1 MERAWPSWRPQR
13 DESQRWRWARGLAV
27 LAGLLVWPLWEAF
40 RPGRG
45 PLAVVLALAYAASWI
60 AAMAYGVTWT
70 PRTRIALLVWLS
82 ALGVSVPA
90 AHGGEPLALLGF
102 TLSAAAWLL
111 PTVWA
116 LMLAGAAAVIRLLTL
131 YGAAGAL
138 SWELLPPVLT
148 QIVTP
153 VAVLLL
159 IRLLVQLGQAN
170 KEIEALAT
178 AAERERLSRD
188 LHDVLGH
195 SLTTITAKAGL
206 ARRLLE
212 RGADPGLALAEVRDV
227 ERLSRQA
234 HAEIRATVSGSR
246 RPSLTAELSGVRAAL
261 RAAGIGAVLP
271 ESVDQVA
278 EDLREPFAYVLREGV
293 TNVIRHSGATRCEV
307 TLTETS
313 LEIRDNGHATAA
325 GAAGA
330 AATGAAGRPP
340 GSGLA
345 GSGLAGSGLA
355 GLAERL
361 RAVGGLLEAGPL
373 PQGGFLLRA
382 SRA

>member
-1 MERAWPSWRPQR
+1 MERAWPSWRPERGGAHQ
-13 DESQRWRWARGLAV
+13 WRWARGLAV
-27 LAGLLVWPLWEAF
+27 LAGLLAWPLWEAF

-45 PLAVVLALAYAASWI
+45 ALAVVLALAYGASWI
-60 AAMAYGVTWT
+60 AAMAYGVTWR
-70 PRTRIALLVWLS
+70 PRTRVALLAWLL
-82 ALGVSVPA
+82 ALGVAVPL

-111 PTVWA
+111 PTAWA
-116 LMLAGAAAVIRLLTL
+116 LMLAGAAAVTRLLTL
-131 YGAAGAL
+131 YGATGSL
-138 SWELLPPVLT
+138 SWELIPPVLT

-159 IRLLVQLGQAN
+159 IRLLVQLSQAN

-178 AAERERLSRD
+178 AAERERLARD

-212 RGADPGLALAEVRDV
+212 RGGGPDQALAELRDV

-261 RAAGIGAVLP
+261 QAAGIGAVLP
-271 ESVDQVA
+271 ESVDQVS

-307 TLTETS
+307 TLSESS
-313 LEIRDNGHATAA
+313 LEIRDDGHATAA
-325 GAAGA
+325 AQ
-330 AATGAAGRPP
+330 PP
-340 GSGLA
+340 GN
-345 GSGLAGSGLA
+345 GLA

-361 RAVGGLLEAGPL
+361 RVVGGLLDAGPL

-382 SRA
+382 SRT

>member
-1 MERAWPSWRPQR
+1 MRRAWPSWRPQR
-13 DESQRWRWARGLAV
+13 GESRRWRWARGLAV
-27 LAGLLVWPLWEAF
+27 LAGLVVWPLWEAF

-45 PLAVVLALAYAASWI
+45 PLAAVLALAYAASWI
-60 AAMAYGVTWT
+60 AVMAYGVTWT
-70 PRTRIALLVWLS
+70 PRTRIAVLLWLL
-82 ALGVSVPA
+82 ALGVAVPA
-90 AHGGEPLALLGF
+90 AHGGDPLVLRGF
-102 TLSAAAWLL
+102 TLSAAAWVL

-116 LMLAGAAAVIRLLTL
+116 LLLAGAAVVIRLGTL
-131 YGAAGAL
+131 YGAAGSL
-138 SWELLPPVLT
+138 SWELVPRALEE
-148 QIVTP
+148 IVTP
-153 VAVLLL
+153 VAVMLL

-170 KEIEALAT
+170 REIEALAT
-178 AAERERLSRD
+178 AAERERLARD

-212 RGADPGLALAEVRDV
+212 RGADPGQALAEVRDV

-246 RPSLTAELSGVRAAL
+246 RSSLTAELVGVRAAL
-261 RAAGIGAVLP
+261 RAAGIAAVLP
-271 ESVDQVA
+271 GGVDQVP

-307 TLTETS
+307 TLTGTC
-313 LEIRDNGHATAA
+313 LEIRDNGHATAVT
-325 GAAGA
+325 GSTTAAV
-330 AATGAAGRPP
+330 
-340 GSGLA
+340 A
-345 GSGLAGSGLA
+345 GSTGNGLA